1 MTKYFVLFL
10 VSMCS
15 LSALAQYNFKEH
27 YFDRNNA
34 THGKENYLE
43 ISGQYLINGNPFSNS
58 FTREIYNSGAFSED
72 LKSDVI
78 SNLTKSNSIGFAGL
92 GSVLYKRKL
101 DKFNLRIGLSTQII
115 SNNKLSN
122 DLVKLVLN
130 GNAPYAE
137 ENMDLSNTKIQ
148 VDAFHKLSIGG
159 EKLINN
165 KFLIGGAVNF
175 YKAAFHYDL
184 DISKADFY
192 TKQDGTEVTLDTK
205 FSQSYSGN
213 DAQGGGVGLDL
224 YFVSNFENGNL
235 IIQVEDLG
243 FIRYKKIQQY
253 QVDSNYVFTGREIDD
268 IFDINASNSNDNIT
282 DYFGIDST
290 SSSKTI
296 STPTKITL
304 GLQEKIGEKLFL
316 EVYTNY
322 QFVTAYIPQMIIK
335 PNILLNKNFSV
346 APIINLGG
354 FGKADLGLNVS
365 YHHSNYFVTLDLLE
379 FENLI
384 APKTSSGRAS
394 MLKAG
399 LLF

>member
-1 MTKYFVLFL
+1 M
-10 VSMCS
+10 
-15 LSALAQYNFKEH
+15 
-27 YFDRNNA
+27 
-34 THGKENYLE
+34 
-43 ISGQYLINGNPFSNS
+43 
-58 FTREIYNSGAFSED
+58 
-72 LKSDVI
+72 
-78 SNLTKSNSIGFAGL
+78 
-92 GSVLYKRKL
+92 
-101 DKFNLRIGLSTQII
+101 
-115 SNNKLSN
+115 
-122 DLVKLVLN
+122 
-130 GNAPYAE
+130 
-137 ENMDLSNTKIQ
+137 
-148 VDAFHKLSIGG
+148 
-159 EKLINN
+159 
-165 KFLIGGAVNF
+165 
-175 YKAAFHYDL
+175 
-184 DISKADFY
+184 
-192 TKQDGTEVTLDTK
+192 
-205 FSQSYSGN
+205 
-213 DAQGGGVGLDL
+213 
-224 YFVSNFENGNL
+224 
-235 IIQVEDLG
+235 
-243 FIRYKKIQQY
+243 
-253 QVDSNYVFTGREIDD
+253 FTGREIDD
-268 IFDINASNSNDNIT
+268 IFDINTSNSNDNIT

-290 SSSKTI
+290 YSSKTI